1 MPDKTKSV
9 RKSEDLLLKYESARG
24 SWAREAQESE
34 DFALGA
40 QWTPAQIRE
49 LKKRK
54 QSPVVVNVIYPVVE
68 QATAILTTNKPRFS
82 STGREDS
89 DVKTG
94 KVFSEIMSYI
104 WDSSDGN
111 SELKRAVY
119 DAYTKGLGYMFAYI
133 DPNADFG
140 KGDIIIKSLDPFDVY
155 VDPHSKDRYFKD
167 AASIIIVQP
176 LTFEEAGRMYPD
188 MDFSQAEVSPLDR
201 HPGIQRQSAAIDAS
215 QVQVDNNI
223 HQIGE
228 LIDRYS
234 KEKVLFAH
242 VYDPNTDLELIL
254 NATQYKE
261 WMATPAVVETMEGQE
276 PTIFTR
282 KEHVEDKI
290 KQFEETGGMYFFVQD
305 PQSGQPVMQPGEIT
319 PEGIPGSQVVMEII
333 TMEAL
338 VKAGIIAVSEVW
350 QDRIYRCLS
359 FGGIQIFED
368 YMGDLSEYPIVPI
381 MYRYNRTP
389 YPISD
394 VTMVKCLQELVNKT
408 RSLILSHA
416 ANTANIK
423 IILPR
428 GSQDRAAFD
437 KEWGK
442 AGTAVLEADMELGV
456 PIIVQPPALPN
467 ELYRNEAE
475 SRKDISEILGIYALM
490 QGDAS
495 QAPATYKGTVA
506 LDEYGQR
513 RLKSK
518 KDDIEGSLNQ
528 LAKCIVQMIQMVYT
542 EPRVIRLLKPNNIQE
557 SVKLN
562 YPIYDDVTSVIRGR
576 LNDVTT
582 GKYDLIV
589 VSGSMLPSNRWA
601 QLEYYQN
608 LYHEGIIDQV
618 EVLKKTEVADTE
630 GVLERFGY
638 ISQLEQQVQ
647 QLMDENK
654 KLSGDLQTATRES
667 VSDRKRLEV
676 VKFGADLK
684 TQGTA
689 AMQSQQLFSSRLD
702 DHLALEK
709 KKDELERRSNQQI
722 KRASTSK

>member
-1 MPDKTKSV
+1 MLEKTEAIL
-9 RKSEDLLLKYESARG
+9 KSEKLLEEYASQRG
-24 SWAREAQESE
+24 RWDKEAQDSE

-68 QATAILTTNKPRFS
+68 QATALLTTNKPRFS

-94 KVFSEIMSYI
+94 KIFSEIMSFI
-104 WDSSDGN
+104 WDNSDGN
-111 SELKRAVY
+111 SETKRAIY
-119 DAYTKGLGYMFAYI
+119 DTYTKGLSYLFAYI

-140 KGDIIIKSLDPFDVY
+140 KGDICIKALDPFDVY
-155 VDPHSKDRYFKD
+155 VDPHTKDRYFRD
-167 AASIIIVQP
+167 SANMIIAVP
-176 LTFEEAGRMYPD
+176 LTFEEAERMYPGK
-188 MDFSQAEVSPLDR
+188 DFSEAQAIATDR
-201 HPGIQRQSAAIDAS
+201 HPGLQRESAQLLAS
-215 QVQVDNNI
+215 VVSVDNSI
-223 HQIGE
+223 HKVGE
-228 LIDRYS
+228 LIDRYT
-234 KEKVLFAH
+234 KEKVMFAH
-242 VYDPNTDLELIL
+242 VYDPNTDLEKIF

-261 WMATPAVVETMEGQE
+261 WLATPAIVETMEGQE

-282 KEHVEDKI
+282 EEHVAEKM
-290 KQFEETGGMYFFVQD
+290 KLYEQTGGRYFFVQD
-305 PQSGQPVMQPGEIT
+305 PQTGEPVMQPGDIT
-319 PEGIPGSQVVMEII
+319 PEGIPGSQVIMEII
-333 TMEAL
+333 TMAAL
-338 VKAGIIAVSEVW
+338 VDANIIAVSKVW

-359 FGGIQIFED
+359 FGGIEIFSD
-368 YMGDLSEYPIVPI
+368 YMGDLSEYPAVPI
-381 MYRYNRTP
+381 MFRYNRTP

-394 VTMVKCLQELVNKT
+394 VSMVKGLQELVNKT
-408 RSLILSHA
+408 RSLILAHA
-416 ANTANIK
+416 ANSANIK
-423 IILPR
+423 VILPR
-428 GSQDRAAFD
+428 GSQDRATFD
-437 KEWGK
+437 REWGK
-442 AGTAVLEADMELGV
+442 SGTAVLEADMELGA
-456 PIIVQPPALPN
+456 PIIVAPPALPN

-513 RLKSK
+513 RIKSK
-518 KDDIEGSLNQ
+518 KDDIEGTLNQ
-528 LAKCIVQMIQMVYT
+528 LAKVIIQMIQMVYT

-562 YPIYDDVTSVIRGR
+562 YPIYDDVTKQIAGK
-576 LNDVTT
+576 LNDVTV
-582 GKYDLIV
+582 GRYDVIV

-638 ISQLEQQVQ
+638 ISQLEQQVAQ
-647 QLMDENK
+647 QEQQIKELT
-654 KLSGDLQTATRES
+654 GDLQTARRES
-667 VSDRKRLEV
+667 VADRKRVEV
-676 VKFGADLK
+676 TKFAADLK
-684 TQGTA
+684 TQGNA
-689 AMQSQQLFSSRLD
+689 AVQARELFDARLND
-702 DHLALEK
+702 ELAMEK
-709 KKDELERRSNQQI
+709 KKNELERRSNKQA
-722 KRASTSK
+722 KRSTT

>member
-1 MPDKTKSV
+1 MAKTEAV
-9 RKSEDLLLKYESARG
+9 LKSEKLLLNYEAARG
-24 SWAREAQESE
+24 KWALEAQESE

-40 QWTPAQIRE
+40 QWTAAQIRE

-68 QATAILTTNKPRFS
+68 QATALLTTNKPRFS

-104 WDSSDGN
+104 WDNSDGN
-111 SELKRAVY
+111 GELKRAVY
-119 DAYTKGLGYMFAYI
+119 DAYTKGLSYMFAYI

-140 KGDIIIKSLDPFDVY
+140 KGDIYIKSLDPFDVF
-155 VDPHSKDRYFKD
+155 VDPHAKDRYFRD
-167 AASIIIVQP
+167 AASIIVATP
-176 LTFEEAGRMYPD
+176 LTFEEAERMYPD
-188 MDFSQAEVSPLDR
+188 VDFSEAETVSVDR
-201 HPGIQRQSAAIDAS
+201 HPGLQRESSLLTAS
-215 QVQVDNNI
+215 QVSIDNNI
-223 HQIGE
+223 HKVGE
-228 LIDRYS
+228 LIDRCT
-234 KEKVLFAH
+234 KDKVVFAH

-254 NATQYKE
+254 NATEYKE
-261 WMATPAVVETMEGQE
+261 WLSTPAIIETMEGQE

-282 KEHVEDKI
+282 KEHVEEKMRLY
-290 KQFEETGGMYFFVQD
+290 EETGGKYFFVQD
-305 PQSGQPVMQPGEIT
+305 PQSGEPVMQPGEIT
-319 PEGIPGSQVVMEII
+319 EQGIPGSQVVMELI
-333 TMEAL
+333 TMKAL
-338 VKAGIIAVSEVW
+338 VDANIIAVSQVW

-359 FGGIQIFED
+359 FGGVQIFSD
-368 YMGDLSEYPIVPI
+368 YMGNLSEYPIVPI

-394 VTMVKCLQELVNKT
+394 VSMVKGLQELVNKT

-423 IILPR
+423 VILPR
-428 GSQDRAAFD
+428 GSQDRAQFD

-442 AGTAVLEADMELGV
+442 SGTAVLEADMELGV

-467 ELYRNEAE
+467 ELYRNESE

-490 QGDAS
+490 QGDSS

-518 KDDIEGSLNQ
+518 KDDIEGTLNQ
-528 LAKCIVQMIQMVYT
+528 LAKVAVQMIQMVYT
-542 EPRVIRLLKPNNIQE
+542 EPRVIRLLKPNNIQQ

-562 YPIYDDVTSVIRGR
+562 YPIYDDVTQVIKGK
-576 LNDVTT
+576 LNDVTV

-638 ISQLEQQVQ
+638 IRQLEQQVE
-647 QLMDENK
+647 QLTEENK
-654 KLSGDLQTATRES
+654 KISGDLQTAQRES
-667 VSDRKRLEV
+667 VADRKRVEV

-684 TQGTA
+684 TKGTA
-689 AMQSQQLFSSRLD
+689 AMQAQQLFSARLD

-709 KKDELERRSNQQI
+709 KKDELERRSNNKA
-722 KRASTSK
+722 KRTAT